1 MNEAEINGF
10 RIVTDSL
17 SIESKLKP
25 DLDNFESRY
34 RYLLRH
40 TNLLYERNFHITMDI
55 FITAIWLYLTFEKQ
69 HAWYSYILA
78 AIVLAGIWYV
88 FYLTDRL
95 RASLKKVPQDAP
107 ILMQMRLRKNILAQL
122 SQLRNMTIIHAS
134 ILLLSIWSFWSPEKR
149 FGLIGII
156 ILAIIFI
163 LPFAIKFKYAKRVKT
178 TRIYLDNIIKI
189 LEQ

>member
-1 MNEAEINGF
+1 MNEAKINGF
-10 RIVTDSL
+10 QIVTDSL

-40 TNLLYERNFHITMDI
+40 TNLLYERNFQITMDI
-55 FITAIWLYLTFEKQ
+55 FITAIWLLLTFEKQ

-78 AIVLAGIWYV
+78 AITLAGIWYV

-95 RASLKKVPQDAP
+95 RGSLKKVHQDAP
-107 ILMQMRLRKNILAQL
+107 ILMQMRLRKDVLAQL

-134 ILLLSIWSFWSPEKR
+134 ILLLSTWSFWSLEKR
-149 FGLIGII
+149 FSFIGII

-178 TRIYLDNIIKI
+178 TRIYLDNIIKV